1 MRGEGSC
8 GTRVGASHTSRP
20 PAFPSRADGQ
30 YDYTFGIPVRAVSP
44 ASQDPESS
52 PPISLWLLSVQHG
65 NEPSFGYPNNH
76 ISLLLLLRYIL
87 HNGTGLGNEIKDA
100 YGGHR
105 GHMRV
110 CKCSVGEVRSVVS
123 TLPRIYLQR
132 PDCPPLMLPELSH
145 NLHVCTFF
153 HRESMDTVRAPMA
166 SRHFGEECDAQ
177 RPAA

>member
-76 ISLLLLLRYIL
+76 ISLLLLLRNIL

-132 PDCPPLMLPELSH
+132 PDCDGGRGGPLGGNS
-145 NLHVCTFF
+145 FF
-153 HRESMDTVRAPMA
+153 RKPRFYGFSVFRLYAILK
-166 SRHFGEECDAQ
+166 CL
-177 RPAA
+177 